1 MLQKKL
7 QNLFVK
13 GVNKVLDTLFVSWK
27 TVLDK
32 IKTLKTNYKMGYPN
46 TCSVTWGR
54 ATGPYFSW
62 QAPPP
67 PPISLLYLISAP
79 LVLLDGRPP
88 VNEAASPSHRHPPPG
103 PAPSPH
109 LYTPEKL
116 TRALPSLFAVPNLKM
131 LTWLGSIAPINP
143 LPHIAHLA
151 PDLPHYCWLSP
162 LLQTSFRQLLTM
174 TQTQTLQG
182 EKEGRGTSGP
192 AQAQWRA
199 NRVAR
204 PDSL

>member
-46 TCSVTWGR
+46 TCSVACDRSVLSVTSS
-54 ATGPYFSW
+54 AAS
-62 QAPPP
+62 

-79 LVLLDGRPP
+79 LVLLDGQPP
-88 VNEAASPSHRHPPPG
+88 MNEAVSPSHRHPPLG

-116 TRALPSLFAVPNLKM
+116 TGAVPSLFAVQNLKT
-131 LTWLGSIAPINP
+131 LT
-143 LPHIAHLA
+143 
-151 PDLPHYCWLSP
+151 
-162 LLQTSFRQLLTM
+162 
-174 TQTQTLQG
+174 
-182 EKEGRGTSGP
+182 
-192 AQAQWRA
+192 
-199 NRVAR
+199 
-204 PDSL
+204 